1 MAAHPALARRV
12 TPLRR
17 LMHGGFVRHRLPATE
32 SRVELTF
39 DDGPSPTHTPLVL
52 ERLAQFDVRATFFVV
67 GRFVLQ
73 HRSILKQ
80 IHAAGHR
87 IGNHSLTH
95 PRFGLLN
102 PHAVRDEIRFC
113 QHAVEDC
120 IGVTP
125 TQLRPPFGRITPGVI
140 LAARREGLSIMNWSV
155 DTGDWRCRDAGDAER
170 CAEETA
176 GLVRPRDVILLHDNH
191 RWIARILD
199 EMLPRLAWRGLLS
212 AEN

>member
-1 MAAHPALARRV
+1 
-12 TPLRR
+12 
-17 LMHGGFVRHRLPATE
+17 LPASE

-39 DDGPSPTHTPLVL
+39 DDGPSPNFTPLVL
-52 ERLAQFDVRATFFVV
+52 DRLAKFGISATFFVV

-73 HRSILKQ
+73 HRSTLRQ

-95 PRFGLLN
+95 PRFGFLSYR
-102 PHAVRDEIRFC
+102 AVRDEIRFC

-125 TQLRPPFGRITPGVI
+125 TEFRPPLGRVTPGVI
-140 LAARREGLSIMNWSV
+140 LAARSAGVQLVNWSV
-155 DTGDWRCRDAGDAER
+155 DTNDWRCRDEADAAR

-176 GLVRPRDVILLHDNH
+176 ALARPRDVILLHDNH
-191 RWIARILD
+191 RRIAKVLD
-199 EMLPRLAWRGLLS
+199 ELLPRLAARGLLS
-212 AEN
+212 SDR